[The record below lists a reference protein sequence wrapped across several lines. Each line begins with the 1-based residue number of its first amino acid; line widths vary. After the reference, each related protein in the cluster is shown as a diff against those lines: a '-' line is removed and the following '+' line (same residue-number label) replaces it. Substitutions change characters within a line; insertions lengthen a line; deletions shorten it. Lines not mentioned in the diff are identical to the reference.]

1 MKKLY
6 FIWLI
11 VVQYKYRIKEILTKV
26 IVAKTQMVKD
36 LVDIV
41 DNMVN
46 MTKAYSTK
54 NVGYRTKRVGTS
66 IPIIE
71 R

>member
-54 NVGYRTKRVGTS
+54 NVL
-66 IPIIE
+66 
-71 R
+71 